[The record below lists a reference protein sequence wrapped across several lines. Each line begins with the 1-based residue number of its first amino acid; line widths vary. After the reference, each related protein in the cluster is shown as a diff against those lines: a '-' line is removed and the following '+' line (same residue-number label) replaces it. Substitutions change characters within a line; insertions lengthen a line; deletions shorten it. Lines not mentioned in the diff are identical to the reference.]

1 MSGRRRGRFVAL
13 AAMGAGLGLRELLR
27 RQRDFEL
34 QGKTVLITGGSRGLG
49 LALSREFADQ
59 GARLVYTARDEAELD
74 RARQD
79 LEGRGAQVLAVPAD
93 ITDRAQVDELVRA
106 AVARFG
112 SVDVLVNNAGIV
124 QVGPME
130 TMTIEDYE
138 QAMAIHFWAP
148 LYATLAVLPGMRA
161 RRAGRIVNISSI
173 GGIISMP
180 HLLPYNAS
188 KFALTGLSEGL
199 RAELAK
205 DGILVTTVCPGLM
218 RTGSP
223 RNALFKGQHRAEYA
237 WFALGDALPLSSM
250 AADRAARQIVA
261 ACRHGDPELI
271 LTIQAQL
278 AAKVHGLAPGLTSD
292 VLGLVNRLLPRPGG
306 VGTRAVPGAESESPI
321 TRSPLMALDE
331 AAARQYNQVAS
342 GGAVRESVSEQGS
355 ATS

>member
-1 MSGRRRGRFVAL
+1 MSGRRRRRFVAL
-13 AAMGAGLGLRELLR
+13 ATAGAGLGLRELLR
-27 RQRDFEL
+27 RQRDFDL
-34 QGKTVLITGGSRGLG
+34 QGKTALITGGSRGLG
-49 LALSREFADQ
+49 LALAREFAAE
-59 GARLVYTARDEAELD
+59 GARVVITARDEAELD

-130 TMTIEDYE
+130 TMTLEDYE

-148 LYATLAVLPGMRA
+148 LYATLAVLPGMRE

-173 GGIISMP
+173 GGIVSVP

-237 WFALGDALPLSSM
+237 WFALGDSIPGSSIS
-250 AADRAARQIVA
+250 AERAARQIVS
-261 ACRHGDPELI
+261 ACRHGDAEVI
-271 LTIQAQL
+271 LSLPAK
-278 AAKVHGLAPGLTSD
+278 AATWFHGLFPGLTSD
-292 VLGLVNRLLPRPGG
+292 LLGLVNRGLPGPGG
-306 VGTRAVPGAESESPI
+306 IG
-321 TRSPLMALDE
+321 
-331 AAARQYNQVAS
+331 
-342 GGAVRESVSEQGS
+342 
-355 ATS
+355 

>member
-13 AAMGAGLGLRELLR
+13 ATAGAGLGLRELLR
-27 RQRDFEL
+27 RQREFDL

-49 LALSREFADQ
+49 LALAREFAAE
-59 GARLVYTARDEAELD
+59 GARLVYTARDEAELE
-74 RARQD
+74 RARED
-79 LEGRGAQVLAVPAD
+79 LEGRGAQVLPVPAD

-173 GGIISMP
+173 GGIVSMP

-223 RNALFKGQHRAEYA
+223 RHALFKGQHRAEYA
-237 WFALGDALPLSSM
+237 WFALGDALPLTSM

-261 ACRHGDPELI
+261 ACRRGDPEVI

-278 AAKVHGLAPGLTSD
+278 AAKVHGLAPGLTAD

-306 VGTRAVPGAESESPI
+306 VGTRAVPGAESESPV
-321 TRSPLMALDE
+321 TRSPLTALDE
-331 AAARQYNQVAS
+331 EAAREYNQVAS
-342 GGAVRESVSEQGS
+342 GAAVRESASQQGS